1 MRILLFRNQ
10 TLSHD
15 NLEDF
20 LQNQGPGGSVV
31 CCDSGALAL
40 DIAEKCGIN
49 VAITHVDRD
58 SIPLATG
65 FLKELKESNP
75 ALHILAIVLP
85 DHFDYLGDELENL
98 VDDFITIP
106 IDMGELR
113 IRLRKSLRHSQLVT
127 TQPQPATLFKQWET
141 GLSPK
146 ELIALQLQH
155 ESPPL
160 DYRVEIP
167 ESTVKGD
174 DALDNDIMRGMS
186 LEGDE
191 EEPLNSA
198 VQKQT
203 DIKTEDCLTP
213 DLPFEANR
221 EKVIELPL
229 VSTREDPV
237 QEDSAEI
244 TAQEG
249 NSIDGDMAEDMT
261 ALIVAARNRG
271 GYKDI
276 ELPKPG
282 AQGAD
287 TLLEPE
293 SLTAGQY
300 QPYPE
305 KHIAY
310 NSQGDNK
317 TKKGLLTKVL
327 SVFSAKES
335 A

>member
-10 TLSHD
+10 ILTHD
-15 NLEDF
+15 NLEIF
-20 LQNQGPGGSVV
+20 LQNQGSGGSVV
-31 CCDSGALAL
+31 CCDYGKLAM
-40 DIAEKCGIN
+40 DVAEKCGVN

-58 SIPLATG
+58 STPSATG

-75 ALHILAIVLP
+75 ALSILAIVLP
-85 DHFDYLGDELENL
+85 EHFDFLDDELENL

-106 IDMGELR
+106 IDLGELR
-113 IRLRKSLRHSQLVT
+113 IRLRKGLRHSQLVT
-127 TQPQPATLFKQWET
+127 IQPRPAAPFKQGET
-141 GLSPK
+141 GLSPE
-146 ELIALQLQH
+146 ELSALQLQH

-167 ESTVKGD
+167 ESTAKGNNTP
-174 DALDNDIMRGMS
+174 DNDIMLVGS
-186 LEGDE
+186 PEGDE
-191 EEPLNSA
+191 EKPLNSA

-203 DIKTEDCLTP
+203 DIQAEDCLTP
-213 DLPFEANR
+213 DVPFETNR
-221 EKVIELPL
+221 QKVIDLPL
-229 VSTREDPV
+229 VSSQEDPV
-237 QEDSAEI
+237 QDDSAEI

-249 NSIDGDMAEDMT
+249 NPIDGDLAEDMT

-271 GYKDI
+271 GYKDS
-276 ELPKPG
+276 ETPKPG
-282 AQGAD
+282 DHGAD

-293 SLTAGQY
+293 SLSARQY

-305 KHIAY
+305 KHIAH
-310 NSQGDNK
+310 NSQVEK
-317 TKKGLLTKVL
+317 TQKGLLTKVL